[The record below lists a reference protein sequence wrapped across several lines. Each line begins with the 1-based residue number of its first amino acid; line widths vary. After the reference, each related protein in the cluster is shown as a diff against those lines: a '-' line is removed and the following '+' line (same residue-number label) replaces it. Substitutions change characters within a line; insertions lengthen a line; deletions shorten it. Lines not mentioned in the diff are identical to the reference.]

1 MMFVAVRYYQQTMER
16 DDWVEEEEDAE
27 ADEASHGD
35 IGGLRQRSGPTSIG
49 VNEVKKGS

>member
-1 MMFVAVRYYQQTMER
+1 MER

-27 ADEASHGD
+27 ADEAWHGES
-35 IGGLRQRSGPTSIG
+35 GGLRQRSGPASID

>member
-16 DDWVEEEEDAE
+16 DDWVEEEDAE
-27 ADEASHGD
+27 ADETWHGES
-35 IGGLRQRSGPTSIG
+35 GGQRQGSGPASID